1 MKTLRLDR
9 QGFVIPDSSIIANI
23 QVLSDQIADA
33 KAAYISSIDQ
43 GTVWQQQ
50 GSLGDSGITNPQ
62 SDSVLQKNSLGTD
75 PDL

>member
-1 MKTLRLDR
+1 LRLNR
-9 QGFVIPDSSIIANI
+9 QGFVIPDSSTIANI

-33 KAAYISSIDQ
+33 KAAYIASIDQ
-43 GTVWQQQ
+43 GTVWKQQ
-50 GSLGDSGITNPQ
+50 GSLGESGITNPQ